1 MDSGKNGT
9 EGQLNARDIEE
20 MSKRVQEAAET
31 EDGKGGRKL
40 TGWQHKFVYICSI
53 FFVAFQI
60 YAAIFG
66 NLSTLIQRAIHMEFA
81 IVIIYA
87 TTGLKKKKA
96 SKSIAITDWILMMLG
111 IITMAAVVVKYDY
124 IMSKPIFWAMP
135 MLVLGLIALLVCM
148 EACRRTLGL
157 VFPILIAIFM
167 VYAFGGA
174 YFPGDLWHKGCSFE
188 KVFSMIYLGTS
199 GMFGST
205 VGLSAGTI
213 AIFTIFGCLLLFS
226 GAGDTF
232 FKLSLWIAGRFT
244 GGAAKVAVVA
254 SGLFGMING
263 SAASNVATTGILTIP
278 LMKKS
283 GYTPEFAAGAAAVG
297 AVGGQIM
304 PPIMGTGAFVMA
316 EFLGLPY
323 RTVALLAIAP
333 AVIFYMGLFLGV
345 HLESKKNHITTGVA
359 IPDKKEFM
367 HLGKMLNLL
376 FPIIILIVMFMVGFS
391 TNRSGIYAILA
402 TVLLPVF
409 TEIIPGK
416 MKIRE
421 FLSQLGRGCQS
432 AAATMAS
439 IAVLVTCADVV
450 CGLISMTGIS
460 VKLSN
465 FIIALSGNSA
475 LLALVLAAIVVIIL
489 GMGLPTT
496 AAYVLGAAV
505 MASALI
511 GMGIGTVEAHFFIFF
526 YSILGNITPPVCAAV
541 LIGSGIADS
550 NWVRT
555 ARHAIMLGI
564 AAYILPF
571 SWVYNPQILF
581 QSGTIV
587 ESVIAIGS
595 AVLSVILLAF
605 AMKGRMRT
613 ELGLPVRVALGILS
627 VGCLAKI
634 GFVTVVCWIA
644 AAVLC
649 FGHMKACK
657 AVCE

>member
-1 MDSGKNGT
+1 MDSEKNVL

-31 EDGKGGRKL
+31 EDSRGGRTL
-40 TGWQHKFVYICSI
+40 TGWQSEFVYVCSI

-66 NLSTLIQRAIHMEFA
+66 NLSTLIQRAVHMAFA
-81 IVIIYA
+81 LVIIYA
-87 TTGLKKKKA
+87 TTGMKKKKA
-96 SKSIAITDWILMMLG
+96 SKSIAVTDWILMLLG
-111 IITMAAVVVKYDY
+111 VITMAAVVVKYDY
-124 IMSKPIFWAMP
+124 IMSKPIFWAVP
-135 MLVLGLIALLVCM
+135 MLVLGLFALLVCI

-167 VYAFGGA
+167 AYAFFGA

-283 GYTPEFAAGAAAVG
+283 GYAPEFSAGAAAVG

-333 AVIFYMGLFLGV
+333 AVIFYLGLFLGV

-367 HLGKMLNLL
+367 HLGKMVNLL
-376 FPIIILIVMFMVGFS
+376 FPIVILIVMFMAGFS

-402 TVLLPVF
+402 TILLPVF

-421 FLSQLGRGCQS
+421 FLKQLGRGCQS

-475 LLALVLAAIVVIIL
+475 LLALILAAIVVIIL

-550 NWVRT
+550 NWVKT
-555 ARHAIMLGI
+555 AKHAIMLGI

-571 SWVYNPQILF
+571 SWVNNPEILF
-581 QSGTIV
+581 QSGTIA

-595 AVLSVILLAF
+595 AVLSVVLLAF
-605 AMKGRMRT
+605 ALKGRMRN
-613 ELGLPVRVALGILS
+613 ELNLPARIMFGILS

-634 GFVTVVCWIA
+634 GFVTIVCWTA
-644 AAVLC
+644 GAVLC
-649 FGHMKACK
+649 FVHMRGCR
-657 AVCE
+657 AVCK